1 MTEGKTITEY
11 DFNLLST
18 AIQGLLLKT
27 SFAKSQEE
35 YSVLFSIL
43 GAVIMKGKLGI
54 PCRPVVGDWYIHHPN
69 GEIVLGIG
77 KVIGKPAEPKSAG
90 FHAWIQTETHIID
103 LMSPMY
109 PEIFSAANSLSP
121 VPRKMLQVPR
131 TDDAKNWEEFQQGV
145 PLMANPN
152 VELSKTLLG
161 EVANDQDC
169 EGLAGALLH
178 WWPKLIADSKAIL
191 AFYPVRGDGLAIAHT
206 GHKAVG
212 GWQGPKVIKKAMQ

>member
-1 MTEGKTITEY
+1 
-11 DFNLLST
+11 
-18 AIQGLLLKT
+18 
-27 SFAKSQEE
+27 
-35 YSVLFSIL
+35 
-43 GAVIMKGKLGI
+43 
-54 PCRPVVGDWYIHHPN
+54 
-69 GEIVLGIG
+69 
-77 KVIGKPAEPKSAG
+77 
-90 FHAWIQTETHIID
+90 
-103 LMSPMY
+103 
-109 PEIFSAANSLSP
+109 EIFSAANSLSP

>member
-1 MTEGKTITEY
+1 MTEKSTISEN

-27 SFAKSQEE
+27 GFAKTHEE
-35 YSVLFSIL
+35 ESAVFSML

-69 GEIVLGIG
+69 GETVLGIG
-77 KVIGKPAEPKSAG
+77 KAIGKPAEPKSAG
-90 FHAWIQTETHIID
+90 IHAWIQTETHIID

-131 TDDAKNWEEFQQGV
+131 TDDAKNWEEFLQGA

-152 VELSKTLLG
+152 VELSKTLLDK
-161 EVANDQDC
+161 VANDQDC
-169 EGLAGALLH
+169 GDLAGALLH
-178 WWPKLIADSKAIL
+178 WWPKLMADSKAIL
-191 AFYPVRGDGLAIAHT
+191 AFHPVRGDGLAIARN
-206 GHKAVG
+206 GHPAVG
-212 GWQGPKVIKKAMQ
+212 GWKGPEVIKKTMQ